1 MAKSKKKNAKIDF
14 EEITIHEE
22 NKLIILFLRLLECH
36 TSEKFLK
43 NNKKNK

>member
-22 NKLIILFLRLLECH
+22 NKLIIFVFELVGM
-36 TSEKFLK
+36 SYIGKILK
-43 NNKKNK
+43 KI